1 MEVAST
7 EFSGGSG
14 PTHRAAAVATKK
26 RAAGM
31 KQRGKMGVGPPGPRG
46 EVGEEC
52 HEEAWHWEDGAGGQ
66 GFGTG
71 RENRE

>member
-1 MEVAST
+1 M
-7 EFSGGSG
+7 
-14 PTHRAAAVATKK
+14 ATKK